1 MSFKPEGYNS
11 VAPYLV
17 VPGAQQM
24 IDFLGRVFDAK
35 ITRRYDNPDGTI
47 MHAEVMIDDSIVM
60 LGDSSSTYPP
70 NTLMIHVYVLDVD
83 DVFKRALT
91 AGATEDQVPQQ
102 RPGDPDRRGSFKDF
116 AGNTWAIATQ
126 R

>member
-1 MSFKPEGYNS
+1 MPFKPEGYSS

-17 VPGAQQM
+17 VSGAQQM
-24 IDFLGRVFDAK
+24 IDFLDSVFDARVA
-35 ITRRYDNPDGTI
+35 RRYDNPDGTV
-47 MHAEVMIDDSIVM
+47 MHAEVSIDDSIVM
-60 LGDSSSTYPP
+60 IGESSSTYPP
-70 NTLMIHVYVLDVD
+70 NTLMIHVYVADVD

-102 RPGDPDRRGSFKDF
+102 RPNDPDRRGSFKDF

-126 R
+126 L

>member
-1 MSFKPEGYNS
+1 VPFKPEGYNS

-24 IDFLGRVFDAK
+24 IDFLSRVFDAK
-35 ITRRYDNPDGTI
+35 VTRRYDNPDGTV

-70 NTLMIHVYVLDVD
+70 NTLMIHVYVAAVD
-83 DVFKRALT
+83 DVFKRALA

-102 RPGDPDRRGSFKDF
+102 RPDDPDRRGSFKDF